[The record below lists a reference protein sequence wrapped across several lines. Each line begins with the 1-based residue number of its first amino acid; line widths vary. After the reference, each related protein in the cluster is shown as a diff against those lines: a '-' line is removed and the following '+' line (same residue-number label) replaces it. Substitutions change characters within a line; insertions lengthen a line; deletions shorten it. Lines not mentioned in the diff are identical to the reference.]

1 MYYQKTKYEDQKLI
15 DHELFELNR
24 TPKKILIV
32 EDDFINVLVY
42 KKLLAPLNFVLESAE
57 NGQIGL
63 DMFKETKYDIILMDI
78 YMPIMDGLE
87 ASRRIRAISAT
98 PPIIV
103 LSAATLNEETL
114 RNEIGIDYFIP
125 KPIDIILLKRTI
137 HKILIGQ

>member
-24 TPKKILIV
+24 NPKKILIV
-32 EDDFINVLVY
+32 EDDFINVLIY

-63 DMFKETKYDIILMDI
+63 EMFKETKYDIILMDI

-103 LSAATLNEETL
+103 LSAASLNEETL

-137 HKILIGQ
+137 HKILIEQ